1 MHSQIKD
8 PSAQKRFGPF
18 QNGKLPLRKQSAE
31 TAVQSCLVRRHGLLI
46 AKFYFLQMKLLFF
59 ISGKFGLAKGLY
71 PAEKIVV

>member
-1 MHSQIKD
+1 MD

-31 TAVQSCLVRRHGLLI
+31 TAVQSCLVCCHGLLI
-46 AKFYFLQMKLLFF
+46 AKFHFLQMKRLFF
-59 ISGKFGLAKGLY
+59 IPGEFCLAEGLY